1 MLRRTLDS
9 MSTPNREVA
18 AGTGAASTGGAPVEA
33 AGGGDGRAGRGLSRR
48 LLLLMAVGAGVSAAN
63 TYYSQPLLSTL
74 SHYFGVSSG
83 VAGLVATFA
92 QLGFVLGLALIVPL
106 GDLLERRRLVTV
118 MTALT
123 GLGLLGEAVA
133 PDIGVLMALA
143 AAVGCCTVTAQVFVP
158 FAAHLATPASRGRA
172 VGTIMSG
179 LLIGILIAR
188 TVSGL
193 IADVSSWRVVYV
205 IAALAMFALSLVC
218 RIELPSSV
226 PTAHTSYLRL
236 LRSIGEI
243 YLHEPVL
250 RRRGL
255 YGGLAFASFSTFW
268 TAIAFQLAGH
278 YHYSQAVIGLFGLL
292 GVAGASC
299 AQVAGRISDA
309 GWGRVATAGFIA
321 LAGVSWLA
329 IQAGGTRIGWMIVGI
344 LVLDLGVQ
352 GTHISNQSEVYR
364 LRPEA
369 RSRLTTG
376 YMVSYFV
383 GGVTGSALAGTAYG
397 VYGWRGVCVLGAV
410 FPALAF
416 LVWLTE
422 ARWPLRRMKREPA
435 EH

>member
-1 MLRRTLDS
+1 
-9 MSTPNREVA
+9 MSGTSREVA
-18 AGTGAASTGGAPVEA
+18 AGTGTPPAGQAPAEA
-33 AGGGDGRAGRGLSRR
+33 AEGGDGQAGRGLSRR
-48 LLLLMAVGAGVSAAN
+48 LLLLMAVGAGISAAN

-74 SHYFGVSSG
+74 SHYFRVSSG
-83 VAGLVATFA
+83 VAGLVVTFA
-92 QLGFVLGLALIVPL
+92 QLGYVLGLALIVPL
-106 GDLLERRRLVTV
+106 GDLLERRRLMTV

-123 GLGLLGEAVA
+123 GLGLLGEAAV
-133 PDIGVLMALA
+133 PDIGALMALA

-158 FAAHLATPASRGRA
+158 FAAHLATPARRGRA

-179 LLIGILIAR
+179 LLIGILLAR

-193 IADVSSWRVVYV
+193 IADLASWRVAYV
-205 IAALAMFALSLVC
+205 IAAVAMFALSLAC

-226 PTAHTSYLRL
+226 PAAHTTYRQL

-255 YGGLAFASFSTFW
+255 YGALAFAAFSTFW
-268 TAIAFQLAGH
+268 TTIAFQLAGH

-299 AQVAGRISDA
+299 AQVAGRIADA

-329 IQAGGTRIGWMIVGI
+329 IWTGGTQIGWMIVGI
-344 LVLDLGVQ
+344 LILDLGVQ

-369 RSRLTTG
+369 RSRLTTC
-376 YMVSYFV
+376 YMCSYFA

-397 VYGWRGVCVLGAV
+397 AFGWDGVCVLGAV
-410 FPALAF
+410 YPTLAF
-416 LVWLTE
+416 LAWLTE
-422 ARWPLRRMKREPA
+422 ARWPLRRMTREPA
-435 EH
+435 DH

>member
-1 MLRRTLDS
+1 
-9 MSTPNREVA
+9 MSGMTGAGRDA
-18 AGTGAASTGGAPVEA
+18 AGTGIPPAGEAPAGAAWA
-33 AGGGDGRAGRGLSRR
+33 GRAQPGGGLSRR
-48 LLLLMAVGAGVSAAN
+48 LLLLMAAGAGVSAAN

-123 GLGLLGEAVA
+123 GLGLLGEAAA
-133 PDIGVLMALA
+133 PEIGVLMALA
-143 AAVGCCTVTAQVFVP
+143 VAVGVCTVTAQIFVP
-158 FAAHLATPASRGRA
+158 FAADLATPARRGRA

-179 LLIGILIAR
+179 LLIGILLAR

-193 IADVSSWRVVYV
+193 IADVASWRVVYV
-205 IAALAMFALSLVC
+205 IAAALMFTLSLAC
-218 RIELPSSV
+218 RIELPPSA
-226 PTAHTSYLRL
+226 PAARTSYRLL

-243 YLHEPVL
+243 YAREPVL

-255 YGGLAFASFSTFW
+255 YGGLAFAAFSTFW

-299 AQVAGRISDA
+299 AQVAGRIADA
-309 GWGRVATAGFIA
+309 GWARVTTAGFIV

-329 IQAGGTRIGWMIVGI
+329 MWIGGTQIVWMIVGI

-352 GTHISNQSEVYR
+352 GIHISNQSEVYR

-376 YMVSYFV
+376 YMCSYFA
-383 GGVTGSALAGTAYG
+383 GGVTGSALAGAAYDAYG
-397 VYGWRGVCVLGAV
+397 WTGVCVLGAI
-410 FPALAF
+410 FPAVAF
-416 LVWLTE
+416 IAWLTE
-422 ARWPLRRMKREPA
+422 ARWPLRHMAREPA
-435 EH
+435 DH